1 MNELLSQEEIDAL
14 LKGNFDNDEDDNSS
28 HSEEL
33 TEEEMDALGEIGNIS
48 MGTAATTLYTLL
60 GHKVTITT
68 PEVTVT
74 SLAELALQYSIPF
87 VAVEIQYTEGLEGNN
102 LLIMKED
109 DVKVITDLLMGGD
122 GTNIEGELNELQL
135 SAISEVMNQMMGSA
149 ATSLASMFGKDIG
162 ISPPNVSTIN
172 FEHEKPNSK
181 FDSDDPIVKV
191 NFRMEIPGILDSYI
205 MQLIPAQFARDM
217 VRTLMYGEDDHKHQ
231 ITSDQ
236 TVDSQQKEQLST
248 GQPFSDQQAAIQGHG
263 AAHSHEF
270 TDKNAYTQGSI
281 EETAAVGVQPVV
293 FQPLE
298 ETPVDHQRSNID
310 LILDVPL
317 QISVELGRTQK
328 KIQDILELNSGSIIE
343 LDKLAGEPVDILV
356 NGKII
361 AKGEVVVIDDNFGV
375 RITDIV
381 SPSNRISNLR

>member
-14 LKGNFDNDEDDNSS
+14 LKGTMDNIEDNNSS
-28 HSEEL
+28 YEQL
-33 TEEEMDALGEIGNIS
+33 TEEEIDALGEIGNIV

-60 GHKVTITT
+60 SHKVTITT

-74 SLAELALQYSIPF
+74 SLTEIAMQYPIPF
-87 VAVEIQYTEGLEGNN
+87 VAVEIQYTKGLEGNN
-102 LLIMKED
+102 LLIIKED

-162 ISPPNVSTIN
+162 ISPPNVFTID
-172 FEHEKPNSK
+172 FEQEKPNSK
-181 FDSDDPIVKV
+181 FDSNEPIVKV
-191 NFRMEIPGILDSYI
+191 NFKMEIPGILNSYI
-205 MQLIPAQFARDM
+205 MQLIPIDFAKDM
-217 VRTLMYGEDDHKHQ
+217 VRTLMYGDGGDEQQ
-231 ITSDQ
+231 INNAQINESQPNEQQLYDQ
-236 TVDSQQKEQLST
+236 PS
-248 GQPFSDQQAAIQGHG
+248 FDQQSAVQGHG
-263 AAHSHEF
+263 SVYS
-270 TDKNAYTQGSI
+270 DRPM
-281 EETAAVGVQPVV
+281 ETHTSNNYEDTVAVGVQPVV
-293 FQPLE
+293 FQPLD
-298 ETPVDHQRSNID
+298 ETPVDSQSRNID

-317 QISVELGRTQK
+317 EISVELGRTQK

-343 LDKLAGEPVDILV
+343 LDKMAGEPVDILV